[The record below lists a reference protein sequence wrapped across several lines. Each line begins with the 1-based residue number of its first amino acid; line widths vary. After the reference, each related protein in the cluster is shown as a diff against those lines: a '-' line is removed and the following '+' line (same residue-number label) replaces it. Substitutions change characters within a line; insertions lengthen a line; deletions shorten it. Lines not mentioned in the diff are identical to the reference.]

1 MRPRKNGARSWIHG
15 GGREDSRANDHR
27 SYGDRNS
34 LHEHAYASN
43 RNERFV
49 QDLYYPH
56 VSSDVE
62 FEEQRSKFVATRSN
76 FVAARSKF
84 VATRSRFAAIQS
96 RFAAECGSRCLDDY
110 SLHSLRAYFAQSHG
124 APLNAD

>member
-1 MRPRKNGARSWIHG
+1 MRLRKNGARSRIHG
-15 GGREDSRANDHR
+15 GASEHSRANDHR
-27 SYGDRNS
+27 SYGARNS
-34 LHEHAYASN
+34 LHEHVYASN

-76 FVAARSKF
+76 FVAIQ
-84 VATRSRFAAIQS
+84 SRFAAIQS

>member
-62 FEEQRSKFVATRSN
+62 FEEQRSKL
-76 FVAARSKF
+76 